1 MNSRILND
9 IIQFAMTKK
18 SFTEKSIYFFKGL
31 LFAPFLDE
39 VTRRDVDESVSATSQ
54 AGDDIYPLF

>member
-18 SFTEKSIYFFKGL
+18 SFSEKSIYFLKGL

-39 VTRRDVDESVSATSQ
+39 VARRDIDESVSATSQ